1 MLKLVVCKFK
11 KFYMI
16 FVVFLLI
23 FSIYNTSTI
32 ADEKG
37 RPDLI
42 VYDVDLPGSPP
53 GYIKEGDE
61 VEFIVRIQNIKDPET
76 GEKGNISAGIDIVV
90 ALIIDDSLV
99 TTNSTSEGLSVD
111 EIKFVNL
118 SWTVDQGENTKRE
131 ISIEVD
137 FPYPG
142 HVSESHEDNNFLD
155 GFIYI
160 SEKNPGLEII
170 NVDIPDTIIINQ
182 TVVIKSTIKNNGG
195 TTNDTIY
202 AKLNSSVDGEVQN
215 LTRTASLARNKTH
228 VFSFRWK
235 PSQFGSQKLS
245 IDIVYKG
252 KTHDFEEISVIVE
265 VEYLQWWND
274 NWHYRYFLSVEGSG
288 NVEVSFNF
296 TQLLKDIGVFSKS
309 FENET
314 LRIVK
319 YSPDG
324 NYSGEILKY
333 IFKEGAEYNSVT
345 NAFGKLL
352 WEITGSSFEKFYC
365 IYFDVS
371 ENIGSR
377 TTLDETSMSAS
388 GNASVGEFGFVNGWG
403 VESVSPINGSF
414 APIGKSISITVKTN
428 VKAENVTAHI
438 YLKDNNSIN
447 FYVYLFNTGGYTTWK
462 SSDFSF
468 DEAGDW
474 IIAISSRDW
483 ADYSSP
489 EIRQAFFVGKPDVEI
504 KNISISTIFSDKPT
518 KIYINDVINIT
529 AGVVCYDANFEDL
542 NISLKIVNIKTKK
555 TVYEQTI
562 ITTIYMDIANYVTF
576 NWKVDISGKF
586 NITIKLDPDN
596 LIDEKNEKNNKL
608 VKTLTVIEIPDLTIL
623 DIIIPSI
630 ETKEF
635 DRIKIDVLVENKG
648 LGDATDY
655 KINLYVESEEQG
667 IMKYIKDVYSTL
679 IDVESNSNGTIGMY
693 WNSAKPGNWLVGAK
707 ILVNDTNRDT
717 DITNNRF
724 LCDDI
729 LKVKPIER
737 NPPNISNI
745 LIQPS
750 RQVQGGVITIAAII
764 TDETGL
770 ESVYINITNPNGKVY
785 SIDMGRTVE
794 DEFRVTFTD
803 TDEVGI
809 YSYEIFAIDI
819 TIYENT
825 ATSEGNF
832 TINRETIPPIIT
844 FFDAEPRVQLIGE
857 SLDITCLASDNV
869 EIKSVKVTITT
880 PSAEIY
886 DRNMEFVTEEK
897 YVYSSTYDTPGKY
910 RFQIEVSDKSNN
922 VVNSESKS
930 FFITSN
936 IDDKDDDGIP
946 DWWEEKYGMDPEDPS
961 DAKSDPDEDGYSN
974 LEEYKKGTN
983 PNKDIFS
990 ENAVNRIKENSVYLS
1005 GSIIMFLFIFILS
1018 IFSKRRKLL

>member
-11 KFYMI
+11 KFYLI

-42 VYDVDLPGSPP
+42 VYDVDLPGNPP
-53 GYIKEGDE
+53 GYIRDGDE
-61 VEFIVRIQNIKDPET
+61 VEFIVRIKNIKDPET

-90 ALIIDDSLV
+90 ALIIDGSLV
-99 TTNSTSEGLSVD
+99 VTNLTSEGLNVD
-111 EIKFVNL
+111 KIKFVNL
-118 SWTVDQGENTKRE
+118 SWTAELGENTKRE

-137 FPYPG
+137 YPYPG
-142 HVSESHEDNNFLD
+142 NIPESHEDNNFLD
-155 GFIYI
+155 GFIYV

-170 NVDIPDTIIINQ
+170 DVDIPDTIIINQ

-215 LTRTASLARNKTH
+215 LTRSAGLARNKTH

-235 PSQFGSQKLS
+235 PSQFGSQKLT

-265 VEYLQWWND
+265 VENLQWWND
-274 NWHYRYFLSVEGSG
+274 NWHYRYFLSVEGTG

-296 TQLLKDIGVFSKS
+296 TKLLKDIGIFSKS

-314 LRIVK
+314 LRIVR

-324 NYSGEILKY
+324 NYTNEVLKY
-333 IFKEGAEYNSVT
+333 IFKEGAGFNSVT

-352 WEITGSSFEKFYC
+352 WESTGSSFEKFYC
-365 IYFDVS
+365 IYFDIS
-371 ENIGSR
+371 KNIGSR
-377 TTLDETSMSAS
+377 TPFEETNMSPS
-388 GNASVGEFGFVNGWG
+388 GNVSVGEFGFIDGWG

-414 APIGKSISITVKTN
+414 APIGKSISIAVKTN
-428 VKAENVTAHI
+428 AKAENVTAHI
-438 YLKDNNSIN
+438 FLKDNISID
-447 FYVYLFNTGGYTTWK
+447 FYVYLFNIGEYTSWK
-462 SSDFSF
+462 SDEFSLNK
-468 DEAGDW
+468 AGDW
-474 IIAISSRDW
+474 IIVISSRDW
-483 ADYSSP
+483 ADYTSP
-489 EIRQAFFVGKPDVEI
+489 EIRQTFFVGKPDVEI
-504 KNISISTIFSDKPT
+504 KNISISTVFNDEPT
-518 KIYINDVINIT
+518 KIYINDLINIT
-529 AGVVCYDANFEDL
+529 AGIVCYDANFVDL
-542 NISLKIVNIKTKK
+542 NISLKIVNVKTKK
-555 TVYEQTI
+555 TVYEETI
-562 ITTIYMDIANYVTF
+562 IATIYMDIANYITF
-576 NWKVDISGKF
+576 SWKADISGKL
-586 NITIKLDPDN
+586 NITIKLDPEN
-596 LIDEKNEKNNKL
+596 LIDEKNEKNNRL
-608 VKTLTVIEIPDLTIL
+608 VKTLTVIEIPDLAIKNIIL
-623 DIIIPSI
+623 PSI

-635 DRIKIDVLVENKG
+635 DKIKIDVLVENKG

-655 KINLYVESEEQG
+655 KINLYIESEEQG
-667 IMKYIKDVYSTL
+667 IMKYLNDVNSTL
-679 IDVESNSNGTIGMY
+679 INIKSKSNITISLY
-693 WNSAKPGNWLVGAK
+693 WNSAKPGGWLVGAK

-724 LCDDI
+724 LCNEI

-737 NPPNISNI
+737 NPPNISKVI
-745 LIQPS
+745 LQPS
-750 RQVQGGVITIAAII
+750 KQVQGGLISIIAII

-770 ESVYINITNPNGKVY
+770 ESVYVNITNPKGVNF

-794 DEFRVTFTD
+794 DEFKVTFTE
-803 TDEVGI
+803 TNEEGK
-809 YSYEIFAIDI
+809 YSFKIFAVDL
-819 TIYENT
+819 TMYSNT
-825 ATSEGNF
+825 ATKGGNF
-832 TINRETIPPIIT
+832 TIERESVPPIIS

-869 EIKSVKVTITT
+869 EIKSVTVTITT

-886 DRNMEFVTEEK
+886 DRNMEFVSIEK
-897 YVYSSTYDTPGKY
+897 YVYSSSYDTPGKY

-922 VVNSESKS
+922 VVNSESKA

-936 IDDKDDDGIP
+936 LDDKDNDGIP
-946 DWWEEKYGMDPEDPS
+946 DWWEEKYGMDPEDPN
-961 DAKSDPDEDGYSN
+961 DAKLDPDEDGYSN

-983 PNKDIFS
+983 PIKDIFS
-990 ENAVNRIKENSVYLS
+990 ENAVNRIKENSLYLS
-1005 GSIIMFLFIFILS
+1005 GSIVMFLFIFVLL
-1018 IFSKRRKLL
+1018 IFGKRRKLI